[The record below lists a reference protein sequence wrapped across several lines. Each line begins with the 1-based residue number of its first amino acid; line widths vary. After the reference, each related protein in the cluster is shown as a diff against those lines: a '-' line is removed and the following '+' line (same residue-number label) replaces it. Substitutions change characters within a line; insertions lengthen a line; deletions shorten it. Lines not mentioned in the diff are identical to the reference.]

1 MAREDA
7 LDIFGSD
14 PFGRDYLYGL
24 STDRDR
30 LGLAPARY
38 LEEGQDISQGTVKR
52 KGYFGEIPTNTD
64 SMMTE
69 FSSAFEVGGK
79 TVQYPLVVP
88 TLTADELNLLRLT
101 GEATPEIQKKAQQF
115 ALDRLSRGLDPFATT
130 QELRY
135 PLPENVDSRP
145 LNKVQDGLFSS
156 KAVPEQTATGS
167 ISNSLIDF
175 LLQKFNAQLF
185 PTAAKTLIETVQGN
199 KEPITE
205 KNFSPEELDI
215 MRQLIANQK
224 QGSNVGSVQYPD
236 YYDLAQRKRASGGM
250 PVSSIM
256 PGLMSMFDPFG
267 NVQTTLGQFKFKR
280 DVNGN
285 LIVQDMYDFNPPKEG
300 QKIDYGASGA
310 YGLIRGYAGEKIPQ
324 GSGREVM
331 INLGNTDPFANTINS
346 SIR

>member
-38 LEEGQDISQGTVKR
+38 LEEGQNISQGTVKR
-52 KGYFGEIPTNTD
+52 KGYFGEIPTNND

-101 GEATPEIQKKAQQF
+101 GEATPEIQKKAQEF
-115 ALDRLSRGLDPFATT
+115 ALNRLSRGLDPFATT

-135 PLPENVDSRP
+135 PLPENLDSRP

-156 KAVPEQTATGS
+156 KAVPEQTATSS

-205 KNFSPEELDI
+205 KNFSPEELVALKN
-215 MRQLIANQK
+215 LIALTNNR
-224 QGSNVGSVQYPD
+224 GNVQYED
-236 YYDLAQRKRASGGM
+236 YLNLMKKEQQEKGTIPM
-250 PVSSIM
+250 SIN
-256 PGLMSMFDPFG
+256 PSPLSVLDPIG
-267 NVQTTLGQFKFKR
+267 NVQTTLGRFTYTR
-280 DVNGN
+280 DANGN
-285 LIVQDMYDFNPPKEG
+285 LIVVDKYDFNPIPSF
-300 QKIDYGASGA
+300 SGA
-310 YGLIRGYAGEKIPQ
+310 YGAIRNYAGEKIPK

-331 INLGNTDPFANTINS
+331 INLGNADPFGNTIGS